1 MKRKNLLT
9 LMVMVCLLASLMA
22 CGKKKDNK
30 WQEDFRQASSD
41 IGTFFEEVSKTYAFI
56 EDAEKNFSESED
68 TEAQKAILDSI
79 EEKMKEEGISDF
91 SQGLLEKSLNKLSKQ
106 FALNQYDHTLN
117 LVKNDLNNA
126 EVTKET
132 LQNDIQ
138 SLQSMLENIEL
149 NKEQWDSE
157 EESNEYKNQANDLI
171 NQCNAKIAEI
181 NQKAAEEAAAKAKAE
196 EERKKKEE
204 EERKKREQ
212 QKKEEAQ
219 HSMEPE
225 GQPDTQ
231 ETTQAYVEQPSNN
244 AKFSYGQTVHFKNVN
259 GITGIIQYMYDDGT
273 YRIDNLSITP
283 KSWGKCGHPDPHNI
297 PDGWYRCQPGGGSTL
312 VYCSSDLDG
321 NGVIEG
327 IEKDYIYNQDEGYF
341 FAMHVPED
349 QIY

>member
-9 LMVMVCLLASLMA
+9 FMVMVCLLASLMA

-68 TEAQKAILDSI
+68 AEVQEGILDSI
-79 EEKMKEEGISDF
+79 EEKMNEEGLSEF
-91 SQGLLEKSLNKLSKQ
+91 SCNLLEKTLNKLSKQ
-106 FALNQYDHTLN
+106 FTLNQYGYTLN

-181 NQKAAEEAAAKAKAE
+181 DQKAAEEAAEKAKAE
-196 EERKKKEE
+196 QERKKKEE

-212 QKKEEAQ
+212 QKKEEVQ
-219 HSMEPE
+219 QSTEPE
-225 GQPDTQ
+225 GQPETQ
-231 ETTQAYVEQPSNN
+231 ETTQAYVKQPSNN
-244 AKFSYGQTVHFKNVN
+244 PKFSLGQTVHFKNVK
-259 GITGIIQYMYDDGT
+259 GITGVIKKTSFDGT
-273 YRIDNLSITP
+273 YHIIISITP
-283 KSWGKCGHPDPHNI
+283 KSWHKCGHPDPHDV
-297 PDGWYRCQPGGGSTL
+297 PDGWYQCVAGGGSTL

-327 IEKDYIYNQDEGYF
+327 IEKHYIYDQDEGYF
-341 FAMHVPED
+341 FVMDVTED

>member
-1 MKRKNLLT
+1 
-9 LMVMVCLLASLMA
+9 MVCLFASLMA

-30 WQEDFRQASSD
+30 WQEDFRQASSV

-56 EDAEKNFSESED
+56 EDAEKKFSESED

-79 EEKMKEEGISDF
+79 EEKMNEEGLSEF
-91 SQGLLEKSLNKLSKQ
+91 SCNLLEKSLNKLSKQ
-106 FALNQYDHTLN
+106 FTLNQYGYTLN

-157 EESNEYKNQANDLI
+157 EESNGYKNQANDLI

-181 NQKAAEEAAAKAKAE
+181 DQKAADEAAAKAKAE
-196 EERKKKEE
+196 QERKKKEE

-219 HSMEPE
+219 QSMEPE

-231 ETTQAYVEQPSNN
+231 ETIQAYVEQPSNN
-244 AKFSYGQTVHFKNVN
+244 AKFSHGQTVHFKNVK
-259 GITGIIQYMYDDGT
+259 GITGVIKGTPSLDGT
-273 YRIDNLSITP
+273 YFIRNLSITP
-283 KSWGKCGHPDPHNI
+283 KSWGKCGHPDPHDV

-327 IEKDYIYNQDEGYF
+327 IEKHYIYNQDEGYF
-341 FAMHVPED
+341 FAMDVPED